1 MRTETRTQFNQFTR
15 RVAELNNIESAVLS
29 FSVEPS
35 VQQTIEQR
43 IQESSAFLSA
53 INMPGVIDL
62 KGEKIGVG
70 VSGTIA
76 GRTDTSGNGK
86 REPAD
91 VTALDKTG
99 YECVQTNYDTAIP
112 YARLDAWA
120 RQKNFQTVLRDAII
134 QRQALD
140 RIMVGFNGT
149 SIAPTTNSSTNPL
162 LQDVNKGWL
171 QQYREHS
178 GKRVMAKGK
187 AGDKIV
193 IGGTDKATRD
203 YANLDALV
211 MDVVSN
217 LIDPWHQQDP
227 ALVVVL
233 GRNLVHDKYFPIIN
247 QDNKPTEQLAADLVL
262 GTKRIGGLQPVVVP
276 FMPAD
281 ALLVTSLDNLSL
293 YWQIDGR
300 RRYIKEEPEKNRI
313 ANFESSN
320 DCYVVEDYG
329 RGAVVENIKVVEQ
342 DEAPKVGG

>member
-15 RVAELNNIESAVLS
+15 RVAELNRVEDATLS
-29 FSVEPS
+29 FSVEPT
-35 VQQTIEQR
+35 VQQTMEQR

-76 GRTDTSGNGK
+76 GRTDTSGSAR

-99 YECVQTNYDTAIP
+99 YECVQTNYDFAIP

-120 RQKNFQTVLRDAII
+120 RQPNFQTILRNAII

-140 RIMVGFNGT
+140 RIMVGFNGI
-149 SIAPTTNSSTNPL
+149 SIAETTNRAANPL

-171 QQYREHS
+171 QKYREHAA
-178 GKRVMAKGK
+178 KRVLSKGK
-187 AGDKIV
+187 AGGNVV
-193 IGGTDKATRD
+193 IGGSDKDVRD

-227 ALVVVL
+227 GLVVVL

-281 ALLVTSLDNLSL
+281 ALMVTSLDNLSL

-300 RRYIKEEPEKNRI
+300 RRYLKEEPEKNRV

-320 DCYVVEDYG
+320 DDYVVEDYG
-329 RGAVVENIKVVEQ
+329 RGTVVENIKVE
-342 DEAPKVGG
+342 D

>member
-15 RVAELNNIESAVLS
+15 RVAELNNIESAALS

-76 GRTDTSGNGK
+76 GRTDTSGDGK

-120 RQKNFQTVLRDAII
+120 RQKNFQTLLRDAII

-149 SIAPTTNSSTNPL
+149 SAAATTSRATNPL

-171 QQYREHS
+171 QKYREHAA
-178 GKRVMAKGK
+178 KRVMNKGK
-187 AGDKIV
+187 AGGNV
-193 IGGTDKATRD
+193 LIGGDKATRD

-211 MDVVSN
+211 MDLVSN

-276 FMPAD
+276 FTPAD

-342 DEAPKVGG
+342 DEAPQVGG

>member
-15 RVAELNNIESAVLS
+15 RVAELNRVEDATLS
-29 FSVEPS
+29 FSVEPT
-35 VQQTIEQR
+35 VQQTMEQR

-76 GRTDTSGNGK
+76 GRTDTSGSAR

-120 RQKNFQTVLRDAII
+120 RQPNFQTILRNAII

-140 RIMVGFNGT
+140 RIMVGFNGI
-149 SIAPTTNSSTNPL
+149 SIAETTNRAANPL

-171 QQYREHS
+171 QKYREHAA
-178 GKRVMAKGK
+178 KRVLSKGK
-187 AGDKIV
+187 AGGNVV
-193 IGGTDKATRD
+193 IGSSDKDVRD

-227 ALVVVL
+227 GLVVVL

-281 ALLVTSLDNLSL
+281 ALMVTSLDNLSL

-300 RRYIKEEPEKNRI
+300 RRYLKEEPEKNRV

-320 DCYVVEDYG
+320 DDYVVEDYG
-329 RGAVVENIKVVEQ
+329 RGTVVENIKVE
-342 DEAPKVGG
+342 D